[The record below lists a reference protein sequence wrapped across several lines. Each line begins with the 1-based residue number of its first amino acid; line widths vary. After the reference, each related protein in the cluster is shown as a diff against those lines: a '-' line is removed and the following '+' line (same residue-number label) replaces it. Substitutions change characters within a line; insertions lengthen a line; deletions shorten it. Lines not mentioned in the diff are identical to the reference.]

1 MLIGLDCKGM
11 EHFIHRTGWPI
22 SVPVAS
28 QKTSN
33 GRGTDQNGFFFA
45 VPLQRGKRP
54 MERVPLAKIEFFL
67 LICGVLFAL
76 CCVKVSSFVVLFFF
90 FCVSVVCVLS

>member
-1 MLIGLDCKGM
+1 MLIGLNCKGM
-11 EHFIHRTGWPI
+11 EHLRYRTGRPI

-33 GRGTDQNGFFFA
+33 GRGTDQNGFFLA

-54 MERVPLAKIEFFL
+54 MERVPLVKIVFFL
-67 LICGVLFAL
+67 LIFGVFFAL
-76 CCVKVSSFVVLFFF
+76 CCVKVSSF
-90 FCVSVVCVLS
+90 CGSVVFVVW